1 MILNFTILVSDPI
14 TVAAVVGDKAAI
26 PCSVSTPLEADQATL
41 ILWYKVGMPN
51 PIYTLDIR
59 NVPFKGAKHFPST
72 EMGSRA
78 HFDVSVHP
86 PVLVLSPVFEDD
98 QGEYK
103 CRVDLRRSRTLI
115 IHSRLRVIGNKTSC
129 VIILKLPFC
138 KYKIT
143 KDTYYFCEV
152 IINISILFFHY
163 KYI

>member
-1 MILNFTILVSDPI
+1 MT
-14 TVAAVVGDKAAI
+14 AVVGDKAAI

-103 CRVDLRRSRTLI
+103 CRVDLRRTRTLI
-115 IHSRLRVIGNKTSC
+115 THSRLRVIGNAISY
-129 VIILKLPFC
+129 ILQL
-138 KYKIT
+138 
-143 KDTYYFCEV
+143 E
-152 IINISILFFHY
+152 SLFFEY
-163 KYI
+163 KNKLCFMLRLCGGHKCSHIIVAF